1 MIYNFYTLGDFSKTD
16 QMCSALKCF
25 TDLIQHKTEIVKEW
39 KYRPMGQPCIHND
52 TRVFDSNMTTLLQ
65 TSLLKEDWWYRT
77 QAGKRHR
84 SSNSACVYS
93 TGCFH
98 LKRSSSAHF
107 WIDLYS
113 SREKLGLQYY
123 PHPYLWD
130 TDLVLTLGG
139 QSLMWYKQSG
149 FVNSTPT
156 SVKKHLSTEQGMLYH
171 EYPCNCKV
179 C

>member
-1 MIYNFYTLGDFSKTD
+1 
-16 QMCSALKCF
+16 MCSALKCF

-39 KYRPMGQPCIHND
+39 KYRPWANPVIIMIQGCLIQIWQLCCKP
-52 TRVFDSNMTTLLQ
+52 VFW
-65 TSLLKEDWWYRT
+65 KRT

-93 TGCFH
+93 SFH

-123 PHPYLWD
+123 PHAYLWD

-156 SVKKHLSTEQGMLYH
+156 SVKEHLSTEQGMLYR